1 MFPSRMWREL
11 YDALLS
17 RQSGGRAEREYLG
30 MLALALEHG
39 LEKIEEKILGFGVT
53 DAGLDAMRRELDAAS
68 KVVVVDFRAD
78 LSNYDAMIA
87 AAGQEEVRHG

>member
-1 MFPSRMWREL
+1 MWREL
-11 YDALLS
+11 YDADALLS

-39 LEKIEEKILGFGVT
+39 LEKIEERILGFGVAG
-53 DAGLDAMRRELDAAS
+53 AGLDAMRRELEVVS

-78 LSNYDAMIA
+78 LSDYDAMIA
-87 AAGQEEVRHG
+87 AAGQQEVRHG

>member
-1 MFPSRMWREL
+1 
-11 YDALLS
+11 
-17 RQSGGRAEREYLG
+17 

-39 LEKIEEKILGFGVT
+39 LERIEEKIVRFGVA
-53 DAGLDAMRRELDAAS
+53 DAGLDEMRRELEAAS

-78 LSNYDAMIA
+78 LSSYDAMIA

>member
-1 MFPSRMWREL
+1 
-11 YDALLS
+11 
-17 RQSGGRAEREYLG
+17 

-68 KVVVVDFRAD
+68 KVVVVDFRA
-78 LSNYDAMIA
+78 S
-87 AAGQEEVRHG
+87 